1 MFKQQSILLLQS
13 KGGHGTHLQKRTN
26 TLPTH
31 CVSSLRYRSRTV
43 SLIITSSI
51 SHQRPV
57 STSTV
62 QRRLC
67 NSAFKVQ
74 HPKGKSHL
82 PDWPIVCLLWSKR
95 PAEIETC
102 IFFFMVC
109 LASHCTEMCH
119 TECPFCLL
127 VRCVCS
133 GVQEQKK
140 LKLLANRVELTY
152 LSFLILLFNLNI

>member
-43 SLIITSSI
+43 SLIIPSSI

-82 PDWPIVCLLWSKR
+82 LDWPIVCLLWSKR

-109 LASHCTEMCH
+109 LASHWENPTVPKCVTQNVLFAYWSDVSAQVYRNRKNSNSWQTELSWH
-119 TECPFCLL
+119 TSVF
-127 VRCVCS
+127 
-133 GVQEQKK
+133 
-140 LKLLANRVELTY
+140 
-152 LSFLILLFNLNI
+152 